1 MKKIIVFLF
10 SLTIFLF
17 LFNLK
22 KENNVIIPS
31 DSLRFRIIASS
42 NSLADQRLK
51 LKLSSIILPKLQEVS
66 ALANNSDEASSYIQN
81 ILNDLQK
88 EISLYTSD
96 FTMSF
101 GNNYFPEKNY
111 KGVTY
116 EAGNYPSLVITL
128 GKGQGNNWWCVMF
141 PPLCLLEAEEENLDE
156 VTYTTYL
163 KTIINKYF

>member
-66 ALANNSDEASSYIQN
+66 ALANNSYEASSYIQN

-116 EAGNYPSLVITL
+116 
-128 GKGQGNNWWCVMF
+128 
-141 PPLCLLEAEEENLDE
+141 
-156 VTYTTYL
+156 
-163 KTIINKYF
+163 